1 MPIGP
6 VLRHAIL
13 ERDGYRCRHCGAT
26 AQEARLHVDH
36 ILNEAM
42 GGASVAENLQTLCS
56 TCNSGKGAIPVDAA
70 TLPDPN
76 ELAQRWMR
84 AMKAAIE
91 IRRARGLVVDEEL
104 DELDEAWARWRRSDD
119 AEAPIPRPD
128 AWRSQVERY
137 VLAGLPV
144 REMLPLVT
152 IAMTNATNTHLEF
165 PQWFYFLGCCKR
177 ALHDIEETA
186 RKLMLVA
193 ADPEAVLPGEDP
205 DRIIAPTLDDLP

>member
-1 MPIGP
+1 MALLGILSGVPIGP

-42 GGASVAENLQTLCS
+42 GGLTVAENLQTLCS
-56 TCNSGKGAIPVDAA
+56 TCNRGKGAIPVDAA

-91 IRRARGLVVDEEL
+91 IRRSRGLVVDEEL
-104 DELDEAWARWRRSDD
+104 DELNEAWARWRRSDD
-119 AEAPIPRPD
+119 D
-128 AWRSQVERY
+128 
-137 VLAGLPV
+137 
-144 REMLPLVT
+144 
-152 IAMTNATNTHLEF
+152 
-165 PQWFYFLGCCKR
+165 KR
-177 ALHDIEETA
+177 ALRDIEETA

-205 DRIIAPTLDDLP
+205 DRIVAPTLDDLP